1 MTSIPEGFRT
11 STGSSIA
18 TWKRVM
24 DIQLRLKNARLDEEE
39 MDHLHAELQEA
50 LAQLRVS
57 YADKMLKGTRFLR
70 PGMRASSPPGRENA
84 L

>member
-1 MTSIPEGFRT
+1 MNRIPEGFRT
-11 STGSSIA
+11 STGSSI
-18 TWKRVM
+18 TMWKRVM

-70 PGMRASSPPGRENA
+70 PGMRAASPPGHESA